1 MKKEELSQLA
11 SLRREI
17 RELDEKIA
25 AINARKGM
33 VVTDKVQA
41 SAKEFP
47 YQETHVTIHG
57 YSYELDPKSKRQK
70 KEKERLLRIRRQ
82 QASELELKITEYIN
96 TITDSEIRRMMEYR
110 YIENYTWEEIG
121 RIFHCDRTTAEKKVS
136 NYLKEHPEN

>member
-1 MKKEELSQLA
+1 MSQLA

-82 QASELELKITEYIN
+82 QASEWELKITEYIN

-136 NYLKEHPEN
+136 NYLKEHPGN

>member
-1 MKKEELSQLA
+1 MSQLA

-47 YQETHVTIHG
+47 YQETHVTIQG
-57 YSYELDPKSKRQK
+57 YSYELDPQSRKQK

-110 YIENYTWEEIG
+110 YIEGYTWEEIG
-121 RIFHCDRTTAEKKVS
+121 RIIHCNRTTAEKKVS

>member
-1 MKKEELSQLA
+1 MSQLA

-110 YIENYTWEEIG
+110 YIENHTWEEIG

-136 NYLKEHPEN
+136 NYLKEPPEN

>member
-1 MKKEELSQLA
+1 MNKEELSQLA
-11 SLRREI
+11 SLRSEI

>member
-1 MKKEELSQLA
+1 MSQLA

-136 NYLKEHPEN
+136 NYLKEHPGN